1 MCLSHLYPMFPPCQL
16 LLTML
21 FLFSRSS
28 SKLPLLHVW
37 LWFCMAVSYWSKN
50 IHFLNCLT
58 CDVCRKSGKEH
69 QKETEHLCSNIPF
82 KFLRF
87 QRDLFMYVRY
97 QQSLEFRPLQL
108 IWSWSFTTTWSAV
121 GSMYRLTEYLLIA
134 QANAAQM
141 VLQTPQC
148 LRKDLTCSCISKLM
162 PRRWL
167 SRRVCLTTRRR
178 KPCTRS
184 LS

>member
-1 MCLSHLYPMFPPCQL
+1 MCLSHLYPVLLPCQL

-37 LWFCMAVSYWSKN
+37 LWFCMAVPYWSKN
-50 IHFLNCLT
+50 IHFLNWFT
-58 CDVCRKSGKEH
+58 CDVCRKPGKEH

-82 KFLRF
+82 KFCDFRETCSCTLDISNPWNS
-87 QRDLFMYVRY
+87 DLF
-97 QQSLEFRPLQL
+97 SLSEAGHYHVK
-108 IWSWSFTTTWSAV
+108 WKV
-121 GSMYRLTEYLLIA
+121 GSMYRLTGHLLIV

-148 LRKDLTCSCISKLM
+148 LPKDLTCSCISKLM

>member
-1 MCLSHLYPMFPPCQL
+1 MCGCDFVWLYLTDQRTSISWIALLVMFAESLGKSIKKRQSTCAPIYHLNFCDFRETCSCTLDISNPWNSD
-16 LLTML
+16 
-21 FLFSRSS
+21 LFSLSEAGHY
-28 SKLPLLHVW
+28 HVKW
-37 LWFCMAVSYWSKN
+37 K
-50 IHFLNCLT
+50 
-58 CDVCRKSGKEH
+58 
-69 QKETEHLCSNIPF
+69 
-82 KFLRF
+82 
-87 QRDLFMYVRY
+87 
-97 QQSLEFRPLQL
+97 
-108 IWSWSFTTTWSAV
+108 V
-121 GSMYRLTEYLLIA
+121 GSMYRLTGHLLIV